1 MSLNSSQKKKG
12 KLKKQLIAI
21 MLINWRQINANRILD
36 AFKLT
41 NFKETLAS
49 WKNGNRR
56 VLKTGRRTRRKRKKE
71 KWKSWS
77 LISNKPKNII
87 Q

>member
-21 MLINWRQINANRILD
+21 MLINWRQTNANRTLD

-41 NFKETLAS
+41 NFKEMLAS

-56 VLKTGRRTRRKRKKE
+56 VLKIGRRIRRKRKRE
-71 KWKSWS
+71 KWKS
-77 LISNKPKNII
+77 
-87 Q
+87 